1 MRALLLS
8 ALLLALVLPAGART
22 PNVVL
27 ILTDNHGAWTLG
39 CYGNKDIRTPQLDAL
54 AAGGV
59 RFTRA
64 YANNPVCSPN
74 RATLLTGLMPSQH
87 GVHCFLTGGV
97 PQVGPGSYCTIKE
110 FPSLPKMLKA
120 RGYACGLVGKWHL
133 GGNESPQEGFDD
145 YWITK
150 PIGSTATFFDDQ
162 IIENGKI
169 RKEPEHATRFW
180 TRHALEFIERNKE
193 RPFFLYLAYNGP
205 YGLGDGQLKDNDR
218 APHMA
223 DYAGAELPSFTRSTP
238 HPWLFNNRGYINN
251 IECIRRYAAEV
262 TTLDD
267 GVGEVMARLRALGLE
282 EDTIVIFT
290 GDNGW
295 SGGQQGIWGMGDHTK
310 PLTAF
315 EHTMTVPLI
324 WYWKGKIPAGRV
336 ADPMVS
342 HVDFLP
348 SLKSLLGAEEQAPS
362 SPPAPGRSYAAILRG
377 EPVPAAWPDAIFYE
391 FENLRCIRTATT
403 KWIKR
408 MGDEVDELYD
418 LQADPLEQKNL
429 ATDPASAAMRAT
441 LDTRLDEWF
450 KRITTP
456 EYDIWTGGRS
466 KAPLHYKKQ
475 PKKK

>member
-1 MRALLLS
+1 MRPLFALLF
-8 ALLLALVLPAGART
+8 LALALAARARQ
-22 PNVVL
+22 PNVIL

-39 CYGNKDIRTPQLDAL
+39 CYGNKDIHTPHLDAL
-54 AAGGV
+54 AAGGT
-59 RFTRA
+59 RFSRA

-87 GVHCFLTGGV
+87 GVHCFLTGGP
-97 PQVGPGSYCTIKE
+97 PQVGAGSYCTIRE
-110 FPSLPKMLKA
+110 FPSLPRMLKA

-133 GGNESPQEGFDD
+133 GANMSPQEGFDD

-150 PIGSTATFFDDQ
+150 PVGSTATFFDDQ
-162 IIENGKI
+162 IIENGAI
-169 RKEPEHATRFW
+169 RKEPAHATRFW
-180 TRHALEFIERNKE
+180 TGHALKFIEQNKD

-205 YGLGDGQLKDNDR
+205 YGLGNGQLKDNDR
-218 APHMA
+218 APHMP
-223 DYAGAELPSFTRSTP
+223 DYAGAALPSFTRAEP
-238 HPWLFNNRGYINN
+238 HPWLRDNRAYINN
-251 IECIRRYAAEV
+251 LECIRRYAAEV

-282 EDTIVIFT
+282 EDTVVIFT

-295 SGGQQGIWGMGDHTK
+295 SGGQQGIWGMGDHTR

-324 WYWKGKIPAGRV
+324 WHWKGKIAAGRV

-348 SLKSLLGAEEQAPS
+348 SLKTMLGIEDEARAADS
-362 SPPAPGRSYAAILRG
+362 SAPGRSYAAVLRG
-377 EPVPAAWPDAIFYE
+377 GPAPAGWPEAIFYE
-391 FENLRCIRTATT
+391 FENLRCIRTASH

-418 LQADPLEQKNL
+418 EQADPLEQRNL
-429 ATDPASAAMRAT
+429 ASDPASAAIRAA
-441 LDTRLDEWF
+441 LDARLDEWF
-450 KRITTP
+450 KRVATP
-456 EYDIWTGGRS
+456 EFDIWNGGRS
-466 KAPLHYKKQ
+466 KAPLHYKKL
-475 PKKK
+475 PK